1 MVEAENT
8 ILLKSLEKAR
18 DSTEQIKVLEEEKSA
33 LFLALRMAKGN
44 NVLLYITGVRYFR
57 RKLFCILHDNILY
70 VLFYLFISI
79 FITFT
84 YL

>member
-8 ILLKSLEKAR
+8 IVLKSLEKAR
-18 DSTEQIKVLEEEKSA
+18 DSTERIKVLEEEKSA

-44 NVLLYITGVRYFR
+44 NVLLYITGVRYFTC
-57 RKLFCILHDNILY
+57 KLFCIY
-70 VLFYLFISI
+70 VYYFIYLLVF

-84 YL
+84 YF

>member
-8 ILLKSLEKAR
+8 IILKSLEKAR
-18 DSTEQIKVLEEEKSA
+18 DSTERIKVLEEEKSA
-33 LFLALRMAKGN
+33 LFLALRMAKGT
-44 NVLLYITGVRYFR
+44 NVLLYITGVRYFTC
-57 RKLFCILHDNILY
+57 KLFRILHDNSCC

>member
-8 ILLKSLEKAR
+8 IVLKSLEKAR
-18 DSTEQIKVLEEEKSA
+18 DSTERIKVLEEEKSP
-33 LFLALRMAKGN
+33 LFLAKGN
-44 NVLLYITGVRYFR
+44 NVLLYITGVRYFTC
-57 RKLFCILHDNILY
+57 KLFCILRDNILC